1 MRKNS
6 YKNLGNFS
14 SSVLYIPHNSFSYQK
29 SRWKVQVNVVKPQEL
44 KMVCGESNEI
54 NGEKIV
60 LCPTAETKICCF

>member
-14 SSVLYIPHNSFSYQK
+14 SSVPHIPHNTFSYQK
-29 SRWKVQVNVVKPQEL
+29 SRWKVQVNVVISQEP

-54 NGEKIV
+54 NGKN
-60 LCPTAETKICCF
+60 CFVSDR